1 MEGSSAYRGL
11 SACEGPAALVEGSP
25 HKTSLA
31 CVVSSL
37 APHRGCCGR
46 GANHLPPEDEMTEV
60 DEEEEEEEEE
70 EEDMPEHAY
79 LR

>member
-1 MEGSSAYRGL
+1 M
-11 SACEGPAALVEGSP
+11 
-25 HKTSLA
+25 
-31 CVVSSL
+31 
-37 APHRGCCGR
+37 
-46 GANHLPPEDEMTEV
+46 PPENEMTEV